1 MKMKNILYA
10 VLLMVGIA
18 GSAVGQTPVSMSHW
32 MIQSTELAHP
42 DSLAAAVQAIGGV
55 LDHPELPMYILHA
68 PRLAV
73 RDSLFL
79 PTDSNRYAIVGRHVA
94 VTGPWKRFVSFVELD
109 GLTRVPND
117 TTPDFFEDAAR
128 VQASSNWGVGF
139 IGADKLHALGITGQ
153 GTIGAGLDTGI
164 DQYHPEFAGRFLW
177 GLNTGG
183 HSTSIGSPAP
193 PETDFRDVIAGCNG
207 HGTHT
212 TSTINGATV
221 GMAPSSGVVHYRVF
235 NSGESGCYAY
245 ASSTNRA
252 INDGV
257 PRGVDAF
264 NVSIGHGGS
273 FSMDQVVM
281 AARNAGSV
289 VCGANGNN
297 GTGTLYMPAASLSA
311 FASAAVDG
319 SGNRASFSN
328 YGSETDI
335 GSPGVGINGAMP
347 GGGYAAKS
355 GTSMASPTSC
365 GAFLLLFSTPEFQA
379 MPRTKARVDSAQ
391 ALLCN
396 FAERR
401 PAGGRDAYTGCG
413 TLNVARAVAGMR
425 GGAATSWSSKN
436 YQTSGSSVT
445 DSILYVCATDVCEV
459 TTTGPITILRQGAY
473 IVFTATGSGSVN
485 IRAVRPGQTIPPPSP
500 PPPPTPTA
508 TALVVVDTTVKFQTM
523 NGWEGVTQAGQDNVV
538 GWTEAV
544 LDSAVAL
551 GINRVRLEIRSGAE
565 NPRSTDS
572 LYEAGAIT
580 REEWRATRMTTVN
593 DNADAN
599 NADASGFHF
608 YTVDKNI
615 DRVVNPLRAKL
626 AARGE
631 SLWVNLTY
639 VSFGQATPTYHATN
653 GAEYAELMVTTFQHL
668 QNKYG
673 WVPNSIEIILEPDNG
688 TQWTGTMI
696 GNAIVAAGSR
706 LASAGFYPE
715 FIAPSTMD
723 MAKAV
728 PFTNQIIAVPGALQY
743 LSEIS
748 YHRYNGVSDANLTA
762 IRDKANQYGLRT
774 AMLEH
779 IGSGLGDLYKD
790 LTLANNSSWEQYTL
804 AFPGTD
810 TGGQYFGFNGTIP
823 VASTRTPALGQVFKY
838 VRSGA
843 RRVSATSNNTLV
855 QPVAFTNIGGGP
867 VVVLISSENQTFEIR
882 GVRPGTYNVT
892 TDNQYARTLPN
903 VVAGN
908 DGIIRFSSGVWGT
921 FTISFAPQQ

>member
-1 MKMKNILYA
+1 MIRKINWILLTLA
-10 VLLMVGIA
+10 ALMAFPSDIQAQSSLKRYIVSVRDVPDTGIVKQRIQRLGHDA
-18 GSAVGQTPVSMSHW
+18 KTLDEHIILVSEKSRARGGRPNL
-32 MIQSTELAHP
+32 I
-42 DSLAAAVQAIGGV
+42 DSLLELKKSRRTSKGAETIVIEEDSASALIAPIFADSGHGAP
-55 LDHPELPMYILHA
+55 LDNSPAWNISMTGA
-68 PRLAV
+68 PIA
-73 RDSLFL
+73 
-79 PTDSNRYAIVGRHVA
+79 
-94 VTGPWKRFVSFVELD
+94 WKL
-109 GLTRVPND
+109 
-117 TTPDFFEDAAR
+117 
-128 VQASSNWGVGF
+128 
-139 IGADKLHALGITGQ
+139 GATGQ
-153 GTIGAGLDTGI
+153 GIVVASIDGAGGFGHPGLD
-164 DQYHPEFAGRFLW
+164 L
-177 GLNTGG
+177 LGG
-183 HSTSIGSPAP
+183 WVSIFGTPDTTAWK
-193 PETDFRDVIAGCNG
+193 TDPNCNG
-207 HGTHT
+207 HGTHVSGT
-212 TSTINGATV
+212 MHGKLGTGV
-221 GMAPSSGVVHYRVF
+221 GMAPLAKGVQMRVF
-235 NSGESGCYAY
+235 EFSSCVAY
-245 ASSTNRA
+245 TSSTIRG
-252 INDGV
+252 INYAATNYNA
-257 PRGVDAF
+257 RLF
-264 NVSIGHGGS
+264 NVSIGHGAGS
-273 FSMDQVVM
+273 FSGGLLANQMRAENRM
-281 AARNAGSV
+281 I
-289 VCGANGNN
+289 CGANGND
-297 GTGTLYMPAASLSA
+297 GAYGAFWPASDSSA
-311 FASAAVDG
+311 VGVAAVDG
-319 SGNRASFSN
+319 SNNRASWSRTGPSTDFSA
-328 YGSETDI
+328 
-335 GSPGVGINGAMP
+335 PGVGINSTMP
-347 GGGYAAKS
+347 GGGYGTKS
-355 GTSMASPTSC
+355 GTSMATPHVC
-365 GAFLLLFSTPEFQA
+365 GAIAQLMSLFPTTP
-379 MPRTKARVDSAQ
+379 VDTLVW
-391 ALLCN
+391 ALKNTAIHGSPNPNDQVGYGLIQ
-396 FAERR
+396 
-401 PAGGRDAYTGCG
+401 
-413 TLNVARAVAGMR
+413 VHKAVAYLK
-425 GGAATSWSSKN
+425 GGVATDWSSKS
-436 YQTSGSSVT
+436 YPAGTIIDSV
-445 DSILYVCATDVCEV
+445 LMVCVAPSCTATA
-459 TTTGPITILRQGAY
+459 TGGITILRQGQY
-473 IVFTATGSGSVN
+473 VVFSANAPGTINISQSGN
-485 IRAVRPGQTIPPPSP
+485 IPSPPPPP
-500 PPPPTPTA
+500 PPPPTPTPTTIIA
-508 TALVVVDTTVKFQTM
+508 IDTAVKFQTI

-696 GNAIVAAGSR
+696 GNAIVAAGTR

-855 QPVAFTNIGGGP
+855 QPVAFTNVGGGP
-867 VVVLISSENQTFEIR
+867 VVVLISSENQIFEIR
-882 GVRPGTYNVT
+882 GMRPGTYNVT